1 MTTISRKATV
11 LVIVVGLLVPALAQ
25 AGGQLY
31 MLSPNAPFWPDA
43 SFPVPYNVNPDSASG
58 CIEGPH
64 PEQQF
69 IDAAEAA
76 FRTWEEVPTS
86 RITFAR
92 GPDASEVLD
101 LIRMTAST

>member
-1 MTTISRKATV
+1 MTTICRKATL
-11 LVIVVGLLVPALAQ
+11 LVFVVSLLVPPPAW

-31 MLSPNAPFWPDA
+31 MLSPNAPFWSDA
-43 SFPVPYNVNPDSASG
+43 SMPVPYNLNLDSASG

-86 RITFAR
+86 RI
-92 GPDASEVLD
+92 
-101 LIRMTAST
+101 